1 MKSCLLIAGEK
12 SGEEHGLSFFSQLR
26 NLQPDVKFFGVG
38 GDELEREG
46 LELIYH
52 LKDFSTWGISEA
64 IKKIP
69 YYYKALKRIED
80 EVERRGCKT
89 AILIDYQTF
98 NLKLAR
104 RLEKKGVK
112 ILYYVAP
119 QAWAWKE
126 WRAKVLEKCVDTLF
140 CIIPFEKKWFMDR
153 GVSKAISIRHPLLDH
168 YEEDLKGFNRQKKD
182 LEKDEVK
189 LLLLPGSRN
198 FEVFGLL
205 PNYVSVAK
213 KLKEKF
219 NVKVSIVKS
228 SSVSVHGYEPYA
240 KVFDKEYT
248 NDELTVALKEADI
261 CLAASGTVTLACA
274 LYEVPTI
281 VGYTGSLL
289 NEYIFYQF
297 VKYKGFISL
306 ANIVHNKEVF
316 PELVTPYVT
325 EYNILKRALRLFENH
340 EHYNE
345 VMDTLATTVKTISG
359 EDISIPEYMSKKISE
374 SYEK

>member
-12 SGEEHGLSFFSQLR
+12 SGEEHAMSFFHQLK
-26 NLQPDVKFFGVG
+26 NEQPDVQFFGVG
-38 GDELEREG
+38 GDELKEEG
-46 LELIYH
+46 LELVYH

-69 YYYKALKRIED
+69 YYFKALKKIEE
-80 EVERRGCKT
+80 EVERRNCKT

-104 RLEKKGVK
+104 KLQKKGVK

-119 QAWAWKE
+119 QAWAWKA

-168 YEEDLKGFNRQKKD
+168 YEEGLDNFQRVRKELD
-182 LEKDEVK
+182 KDEVN

-205 PNYVSVAK
+205 PTYVKVAK
-213 KLKEKF
+213 KLKTKF
-219 NVKVSIVKS
+219 NINISIVKS
-228 SSVSVHGYEPYA
+228 SSVSEHAYTPYQ
-240 KVFDKEYT
+240 KLFDKEYT
-248 NDELTVALKEADI
+248 NDQLEEALKDADV
-261 CLAASGTVTLACA
+261 CMAASGTVTLACA
-274 LYEVPTI
+274 LYELPTI

-289 NEYIFYQF
+289 NEYIYYQF
-297 VKYKGFISL
+297 VKYKGYISL
-306 ANIVHNKEVF
+306 ANIVHDKPVY
-316 PELVTPYVT
+316 PELIVPHFS
-325 EYNILKRALRLFENH
+325 EYNVLIKMLRLFENK
-340 EHYNE
+340 EHYSS
-345 VMDTLATTVKTISG
+345 VMDTLAQTRKTISG
-359 EDISIPEYMSKKISE
+359 EDISIPHYMSSKISE
-374 SYEK
+374 SYEE

>member
-12 SGEEHGLSFFSQLR
+12 SGEEHAMSFYKELKHE
-26 NLQPDVKFFGVG
+26 QPDTKFFGVG
-38 GDELEREG
+38 GDELEKEG
-46 LELIYH
+46 LELVYN

-64 IKKIP
+64 IKKVP
-69 YYYKALKRIED
+69 FYYKALKKIEA

-104 RLEKKGVK
+104 RLEKRGVK

-119 QAWAWKE
+119 QAWAWKA

-168 YEEDLKGFNRQKKD
+168 YEEDLQNFKRSRKD
-182 LEKDEVK
+182 LEKDEVN

-205 PNYVSVAK
+205 PTYVKVAK

-219 NVKVSIVKS
+219 NIKISIVKS
-228 SSVSVHGYEPYA
+228 SSVSEHAYTPY
-240 KVFDKEYT
+240 KDLIDKEYY
-248 NDELTVALKEADI
+248 NEDLTSALKDADI

-297 VKYKGFISL
+297 VKYKGYVSL
-306 ANIVHNKEVF
+306 ANIVHNKDVF
-316 PELVTPYVT
+316 PELVVPYFT
-325 EYNILKRALRLFENH
+325 EYNVLKSALRLFENK
-340 EHYNE
+340 EHYNG
-345 VMDTLATTVKTISG
+345 VMDTLSQTVKTISG
-359 EDISIPEYMSKKISE
+359 EDISIPKYLSDKISE